1 MGCGQCNACCNAAGH
16 CSAGAGPASLKHFA
30 TLCHPPSLPLM
41 QIKALDEE
49 DDSSTDEEE
58 EESWVQKF

>member
-1 MGCGQCNACCNAAGH
+1 MLH
-16 CSAGAGPASLKHFA
+16 Y
-30 TLCHPPSLPLM
+30 PPSLSLM

-49 DDSSTDEEE
+49 DDSSSDEEE